1 MTVQIYTT
9 PSCPYCLRLK
19 SFLAEKNIAYQEYD
33 VSQDAQKRQEMVEKT
48 GQLGVPVAQ
57 IGEEFVVGFNPARI
71 SQLLGI
77 G

>member
-33 VSQDAQKRQEMVEKT
+33 VSQNAQKRQEMVEKT
-48 GQLGVPVAQ
+48 GQLGVPVVQ